1 MGGHLDQVVART
13 QELGLDGL
21 SFSGLPTYG
30 DETVQ
35 AAQQAVAALFMEK
48 FGAVAGPGKLLT
60 LFFEG
65 DPQFLT
71 AEQRAKVDYIVLDTR
86 ETDNAS
92 DLKLQVLRALEME
105 NVAADRLLLG
115 AMTEYEFLDEDKTA
129 SDAISALAL
138 RIPELGPL
146 GGLCIYDAN
155 TDYFGSEII
164 YSSTRAAIQ
173 LLNPAK

>member
-1 MGGHLDQVVART
+1 M
-13 QELGLDGL
+13 
-21 SFSGLPTYG
+21 
-30 DETVQ
+30 
-35 AAQQAVAALFMEK
+35 
-48 FGAVAGPGKLLT
+48 
-60 LFFEG
+60 
-65 DPQFLT
+65 
-71 AEQRAKVDYIVLDTR
+71 LDTKT
-86 ETDNAS
+86 TDNAS

-164 YSSTRAAIQ
+164 YASTRAVIQ